1 MALVPGSENQG
12 LRENMTQI
20 PMTSRSRRPS
30 FFDDSAADQLVTMM
44 LEMMAE
50 LWVVKQRVHT
60 LEKVLG
66 EAGINASEQIEKY
79 QLSEDDLA
87 ELEGARRKFVE
98 TIMRS
103 LEADFVDRASL
114 QKEMDELTDEMKSGA
129 T

>member
-1 MALVPGSENQG
+1 
-12 LRENMTQI
+12 MTQI
-20 PMTSRSRRPS
+20 PMTPRSRRPS
-30 FFDDSAADQLVTMM
+30 FFDDSAADQIVTMM

-66 EAGINASEQIEKY
+66 ETGISVSEQIEKY
-79 QLSEDDLA
+79 QLNEEDLA
-87 ELEGARRKFVE
+87 ELEGTRRKFVE

-114 QKEMDELTDEMKSGA
+114 QQEMDELTDEMKSGA